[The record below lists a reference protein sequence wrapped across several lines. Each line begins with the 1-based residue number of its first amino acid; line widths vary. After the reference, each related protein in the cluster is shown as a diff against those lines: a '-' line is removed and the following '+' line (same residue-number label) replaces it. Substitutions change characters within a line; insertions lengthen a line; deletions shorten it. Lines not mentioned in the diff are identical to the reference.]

1 MNEKVKNKMEGM
13 ASLRYGKKKV
23 YCRCEGVYRKSET
36 SGRVQSEYGHVRRD
50 KEGEQKKS
58 LGQDAGQENKMTKKI
73 M

>member
-1 MNEKVKNKMEGM
+1 MV
-13 ASLRYGKKKV
+13 KKKEI

-36 SGRVQSEYGHVRRD
+36 SARVQSEYGQTEIGHVRRD

-58 LGQDAGQENKMTKKI
+58 LVQDAGQENKMTKKI